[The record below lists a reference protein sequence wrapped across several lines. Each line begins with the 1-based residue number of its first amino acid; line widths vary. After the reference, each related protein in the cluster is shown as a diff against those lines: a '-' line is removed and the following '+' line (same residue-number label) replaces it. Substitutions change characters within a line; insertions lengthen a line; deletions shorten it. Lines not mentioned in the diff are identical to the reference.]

1 MLAIKKIPIKKLIIY
16 ISIIFFM
23 ICGSAFM
30 LYKNNQL
37 TAYRVVSVNDPV
49 VFNNFA
55 PVTTTATT
63 TASSSSLEVEKINNQ
78 TITEPSQ
85 TLNKNNINQNSD
97 FDLNIFSSDKFKNLQ
112 ETVFIIKEQPEVG
125 KRDPFKPN

>member
-1 MLAIKKIPIKKLIIY
+1 MLALKKIPIKKLVIY

-37 TAYRVVSVNDPV
+37 TAYRVASVNDPI
-49 VFNNFA
+49 VFNESA
-55 PVTTTATT
+55 PVATTAT
-63 TASSSSLEVEKINNQ
+63 SSDNSLEVGENNNQ
-78 TITEPSQ
+78 TITEPNK
-85 TLNKNNINQNSD
+85 TINKNRINQNSD